1 MILTACRVRLI
12 DDGGFVRTCFM
23 VNFTINDRQLQV
35 EEGKTVLEVALEQ
48 GIKIPTLC
56 YHKEL
61 TPYGACRL
69 CLVEIIDGARTG
81 LEASCVYKV
90 TDGLKVKTDTERVK
104 KARKIVFELLMARC
118 PDSEKITNL
127 AAEYG
132 VTQTRIK
139 LKPKENCILCGL
151 CVRVCAEIS
160 RRHAL
165 SFSGRGTRRKIET
178 PFNKISEKC
187 IGCGACAYLC
197 PVQALKIEEA

>member
-1 MILTACRVRLI
+1 
-12 DDGGFVRTCFM
+12 M

-35 EEGKTVLEVALEQ
+35 EEGRTILEVALDE

-69 CLVEIIDGARTG
+69 CLVEIVDGGRPG

-90 TDGLKVKTDTERVK
+90 TDGLEVKTDTERVK
-104 KARKIVFELLMARC
+104 ISRKIVFELLLARC
-118 PDSEKITNL
+118 PNAESIKKL
-127 AAEYG
+127 AAEHG
-132 VTQTRIK
+132 ITGTRIK
-139 LKPKENCILCGL
+139 LKQKENCVLCGL

-160 RRHAL
+160 QRHAQ
-165 SFSGRGTRRKIET
+165 SFSGRGYKRKVQT
-178 PFNKISEKC
+178 PFDKISDRC

-197 PVQALKIEEA
+197 PVEALKIEEAD